1 MTGLLRHNTCGRL
14 CLPHVPF
21 FVGTRQ
27 APCGA
32 LRFFDRQETC
42 MKALIPAAGMGTR
55 FLPATKA
62 QPKEMLLVVDRPA
75 IQYVV
80 EEGLSSGADE
90 VVIINSR
97 EKTSIEKHFTPDP
110 ELVATLRSKGKD
122 AFADAVEHAGN
133 LNVSYVY
140 QDEPLGLGH
149 AIHCAA
155 EKSAGESFFV
165 LLGDV
170 LVPDNNICP
179 KMLEISKAHGGAS
192 VIAVL
197 PVPDDQV
204 SRFGII
210 AGSQVEEGVWK
221 VDGLVEK
228 PKLEDAPSNL
238 SVFGR
243 YLLSPRVMELLADVE
258 PGVGGE
264 IQLTDAL
271 DAVLKEEEMYALVIS
286 EEDGF
291 DTGTVESWLEA
302 NNALY
307 ARKLAAQK

>member
-1 MTGLLRHNTCGRL
+1 
-14 CLPHVPF
+14 
-21 FVGTRQ
+21 
-27 APCGA
+27 
-32 LRFFDRQETC
+32 

-62 QPKEMLLVVDRPA
+62 QPKEMLLVVDRPV

-80 EEGLSSGADE
+80 EEGLASGADE
-90 VVIINSR
+90 VVIVNSR
-97 EKTSIEKHFTPDP
+97 DKKSIEKHFSPDP
-110 ELVATLRSKGKD
+110 QLVATLRERGKD
-122 AFADAVEHAGN
+122 AYADEVERVGN
-133 LNVSYVY
+133 LNVSYCY

-155 EKSAGESFFV
+155 DKTAGEPFFV

-170 LVPDNNICP
+170 IVPDNNICP
-179 KMLEISKAHGGAS
+179 RMLEVSRAHGGAS

-204 SRFGII
+204 HRFGIMD
-210 AGSQVEEGVWK
+210 GVQVEGEDDVWK
-221 VDGLVEK
+221 VNSLVEK
-228 PKLEDAPSNL
+228 PALEDAPSNL

-243 YLLSPRVMELLADVE
+243 YLLSPRVMELLADAK
-258 PGVGGE
+258 PTVGGE

-271 DAVLKEEEMYALVIS
+271 DQVLAEEEMYAVVIS

-291 DTGTVESWLEA
+291 DTGTVETWLDT
-302 NNALY
+302 NNKLY
-307 ARKLAAQK
+307 ARKNG

>member
-1 MTGLLRHNTCGRL
+1 
-14 CLPHVPF
+14 
-21 FVGTRQ
+21 
-27 APCGA
+27 
-32 LRFFDRQETC
+32 

-62 QPKEMLLVVDRPA
+62 QPKEMLLVVDRPV

-80 EEGLSSGADE
+80 EEGLASGADE
-90 VVIINSR
+90 VVIVNSR
-97 EKTSIEKHFTPDP
+97 DKKSIEKHFSPDP
-110 ELVATLRSKGKD
+110 ALVATLRERGKD
-122 AFADAVEHAGN
+122 AYADEVERVGN

-155 EKSAGESFFV
+155 EKTADEPFFV

-170 LVPDNNICP
+170 IVPDNNICP
-179 KMLEISKAHGGAS
+179 RMLEVSRAHGGAS

-197 PVPDDQV
+197 PVPDEQV
-204 SRFGII
+204 HRFGII
-210 AGSQVEEGVWK
+210 DGAPAEGEDGVWK
-221 VDGLVEK
+221 VNSLVEK
-228 PKLEDAPSNL
+228 PALEDAPSNL

-243 YLLSPRVMELLADVE
+243 YLLSARVMELLADAK
-258 PGVGGE
+258 PTVGGE

-271 DAVLKEEEMYALVIS
+271 DAVLAEEEMYAVVIS

-291 DTGTVESWLEA
+291 DTGTVETWLDT
-302 NNALY
+302 NNKLY
-307 ARKLAAQK
+307 ARKNG